1 LTFQA
6 LVITLG
12 LAVFETGLLLAKMQF
27 AGAMR

>member
-1 LTFQA
+1 
-6 LVITLG
+6 VITLG